1 MKWFWR
7 MVCSPDCTDA
17 CQINCPGCHSL
28 ADEWAEQGHSTPVTT
43 PAAKLGRWR
52 DFRYAVS
59 CWSGSASARVI
70 TRLNPARVW
79 RKDAPAAA
87 ATAGC
92 GCHPTATNATV
103 TKATVRGAA
112 VTKAPVTKAAVT
124 DAALDEEIRGKV
136 RGYYDL
142 RAQRAATPA
151 ADGCCTPALPA
162 QVSCTPQY
170 SAEDLGAVPT
180 NAILASLGCGNPF
193 ARADLQPGEVV
204 LDLGSGA
211 GMDALVAAGRVGPDG
226 HVFGLDM
233 SDEMLQLAQ
242 RNAAEAKLA
251 NVAFLKGGLESVP
264 LPRGS
269 VDVIISNCVV
279 NLVPDKARALAEAFR
294 VLRPGGRLSISDIVT
309 RHPVPASLRNDLTAW
324 AACIGGALSE
334 QEYRDRLE
342 AAGFIDIEIE
352 RDREYTAADAEAAGV
367 LPVLAQAG
375 LTAALELGFANTS
388 IRAHRPAGA
397 PSAAEQR
404 VPAAVGQK

>member
-7 MVCSPDCTDA
+7 LVCSPDCTDA
-17 CQINCPGCHSL
+17 CQVNCPGCHSL
-28 ADEWAEQGHSTPVTT
+28 ADEWAEQGYSTAV
-43 PAAKLGRWR
+43 PAGTAKPGRWR
-52 DFRYAVS
+52 DFRYAVT
-59 CWSGSASARVI
+59 CWSGSTSARMIARV
-70 TRLNPARVW
+70 NPARIW
-79 RKDAPAAA
+79 RKDLPA
-87 ATAGC
+87 AGC
-92 GCHPTATNATV
+92 GCQPTAA
-103 TKATVRGAA
+103 G
-112 VTKAPVTKAAVT
+112 
-124 DAALDEEIRGKV
+124 AALDDQIRSNV
-136 RGYYDL
+136 RGYYDM
-142 RAQRAATPA
+142 RARHAATPA

-170 SAEDLGAVPT
+170 PAEDLGAVPT

-193 ARADLQPGEVV
+193 GRAGLQPGEVV

-211 GMDALVAAGRVGPDG
+211 GMDAFVAVRRVGPDG
-226 HVFGLDM
+226 HVFGLDL

-242 RNAAEAKLA
+242 RNAAEAKLT
-251 NVAFLKGGLESVP
+251 NVAFLKGDLESVP

-309 RHPVPASLRNDLTAW
+309 RTPVPADLRNDLTAW

-334 QEYRDRLE
+334 QEYRDRLA
-342 AAGFIDIEIE
+342 AAGFVDIDIE

-375 LTAALELGFANTS
+375 LTAALALGFANTS
-388 IRAHRPAGA
+388 IRAYRPA
-397 PSAAEQR
+397 AAQPVGELR
-404 VPAAVGQK
+404 VPATVGHE